1 MPLPGA
7 VIAAI
12 VARSSLSWLIGN
24 LLRGASH
31 SAIGNDRV
39 YRAAPPARP
48 NDAPRHATLRRV
60 TARLPTLVSRSF
72 ASSPLANAAF
82 RNFYIGSIGAALGYT
97 MQATISAWLMA
108 TLTTS
113 ALMVALV
120 QSASTAPTLLFG
132 LFAGTLADIV
142 DRRRV
147 ILVTQVLLFAA
158 TLMLGASALVGIVGP
173 VSLLFLTFLVG
184 AGFTFYLPAQQAS
197 INELVSRQDLS
208 RAVALG
214 SVAFNVARAVGPAAA
229 GALAA
234 AMSSGATLVLGA
246 FFFVPMFIAMRR
258 APLREA
264 PLPGVPERLI
274 SGVMSGLRFVRHSA
288 SMRAFVLRNLTF
300 SVCASAFWAL
310 LPVIARDQLGLGA
323 GGFGLLSASF
333 GIGAIIGAVSIP
345 GLLSKQPMNTI
356 VSQGGILWACAI
368 LIVALTGI
376 TALALLGAFCAGM
389 AWVYVF
395 ATLSAGTQSS
405 APGWVRARAVSMNLV
420 ATQGCLAIGSA
431 VWGAVANGVGTH
443 WALGVSAVSVIALQW
458 LYRRVR
464 VEMGEEA
471 DVVPGARLPELAI
484 ASEPSPD
491 DGPVL
496 IQLEYRIDPANR
508 DAFLKAIQ
516 KVGPTR
522 RRNGATSWRVFRDLG
537 EEGRFVERYVIAS
550 WAEYVRLRARMT
562 MADSQLQQRAAA
574 LQRPGVPIRVSRFI
588 GVTDAAFSGT

>member
-1 MPLPGA
+1 
-7 VIAAI
+7 
-12 VARSSLSWLIGN
+12 
-24 LLRGASH
+24 
-31 SAIGNDRV
+31 
-39 YRAAPPARP
+39 
-48 NDAPRHATLRRV
+48 V
-60 TARLPTLVSRSF
+60 TARLPAFVTQSLQ
-72 ASSPLANAAF
+72 SSPLRNPVF
-82 RNFYIGSIGAALGYT
+82 RNFYLGSIGAALGYT

-147 ILVTQVLLFAA
+147 IIVTQVLLFAA
-158 TLMLGASALVGIVGP
+158 SLILGFAALFGIIGP
-173 VSLLFLTFLVG
+173 ATLLFLTFLVG

-197 INELVSRQDLS
+197 INELVSRAELS

-214 SVAFNVARAVGPAAA
+214 SVAFNVARALGPALA
-229 GALAA
+229 GAIAA
-234 AMSSGATLVLGA
+234 ALSSGSALVVGA
-246 FFFVPMFIAMRR
+246 FFFVPMFVAMRR
-258 APLREA
+258 TRPPEVA
-264 PLPGVPERLI
+264 LPGVPERLL
-274 SGVMSGLRFVRHSA
+274 SGVMIGLRYVRHSLP
-288 SMRAFVLRNLTF
+288 MRALIIRNLAF

-333 GIGAIIGAVSIP
+333 GIGAIVGAISIP
-345 GLLSKQPMNTI
+345 GLLHRQSMNKVVT
-356 VSQGGILWACAI
+356 SGGVLWALAMYV
-368 LIVALTGI
+368 VALTVD
-376 TALALLGAFCAGM
+376 TWLALVGAGCAGA

-395 ATLSAGTQSS
+395 ASLSAGTQSS
-405 APGWVRARAVSMNLV
+405 APAWVRARAVAMNLV
-420 ATQGCLAIGSA
+420 ATQGCLALGSA
-431 VWGAVANGVGTH
+431 VWGAVASAVGTR
-443 WALGVSAVSVIALQW
+443 WALGVSAGAVIVLQW

-464 VEMGEEA
+464 VEMGQEA
-471 DVVPGARLPELAI
+471 DIVPGARLPELAV
-484 ASEPSPD
+484 ATEPLPD

-508 DAFLKAIQ
+508 DAFLRAIQ

-562 MADSQLQQRAAA
+562 MADSRLQQRVAE
-574 LQRPGVPIRVSRFI
+574 LQRADVPIRVSRLI
-588 GVTDAAFSGT
+588 GVTGEGRPVAAGGTD

>member
-1 MPLPGA
+1 
-7 VIAAI
+7 
-12 VARSSLSWLIGN
+12 
-24 LLRGASH
+24 
-31 SAIGNDRV
+31 
-39 YRAAPPARP
+39 
-48 NDAPRHATLRRV
+48 V
-60 TARLPTLVSRSF
+60 TARLPAFVTQSLQ
-72 ASSPLANAAF
+72 SSPLRNPVF
-82 RNFYIGSIGAALGYT
+82 RNFYLGSIGAALGYT

-147 ILVTQVLLFAA
+147 IIVTQVLLFAA
-158 TLMLGASALVGIVGP
+158 SLILGSAALFGIIGP
-173 VSLLFLTFLVG
+173 ATLLFLTFLVG

-197 INELVSRQDLS
+197 INELVSRAELS

-214 SVAFNVARAVGPAAA
+214 SVAFNVARALGPALA
-229 GALAA
+229 GAIAA
-234 AMSSGATLVLGA
+234 ALSSGSALVVGA
-246 FFFVPMFIAMRR
+246 FFFVPMFVAMRR
-258 APLREA
+258 TRPPEVA
-264 PLPGVPERLI
+264 LPGVPERLL
-274 SGVMSGLRFVRHSA
+274 SGVMIGLRYVRHSLP
-288 SMRAFVLRNLTF
+288 MRALIVRNLAF

-333 GIGAIIGAVSIP
+333 GIGAIVGAISIP
-345 GLLSKQPMNTI
+345 GLLQRQSMNKVVT
-356 VSQGGILWACAI
+356 SGGVLWALAMYV
-368 LIVALTGI
+368 VALTVD
-376 TALALLGAFCAGM
+376 TWLALVGAGCAGA

-395 ATLSAGTQSS
+395 ASLSAGTQSS
-405 APGWVRARAVSMNLV
+405 APAWVRARAVSMNLV
-420 ATQGCLAIGSA
+420 ATQGCLALGSA
-431 VWGAVANGVGTH
+431 VWGGVASAVGTR
-443 WALGVSAVSVIALQW
+443 WALGVSAGAVIVLQW

-464 VEMGEEA
+464 VEMGQEA
-471 DVVPGARLPELAI
+471 DIVPGARLPELEVAT
-484 ASEPSPD
+484 EPLPD

-508 DAFLKAIQ
+508 DAFLRAIQ

-522 RRNGATSWRVFRDLG
+522 RRNGATSWRVFRDLA

-562 MADSQLQQRAAA
+562 MADSRLQQRVAE
-574 LQRPGVPIRVSRFI
+574 LQRADVPIRVSRLI
-588 GVTDAAFSGT
+588 GVTGEGRPAAARGTD

>member
-1 MPLPGA
+1 MKRGSGWPATGA
-7 VIAAI
+7 AARH
-12 VARSSLSWLIGN
+12 AK
-24 LLRGASH
+24 LRG
-31 SAIGNDRV
+31 
-39 YRAAPPARP
+39 
-48 NDAPRHATLRRV
+48 V
-60 TARLPTLVSRSF
+60 TARLPAFVTQSLQ
-72 ASSPLANAAF
+72 SSPLRNPVF
-82 RNFYIGSIGAALGYT
+82 RNFYLGSIGAALGYT

-147 ILVTQVLLFAA
+147 IIVTQVLLFAA
-158 TLMLGASALVGIVGP
+158 SLILGFAALFGIIGP
-173 VSLLFLTFLVG
+173 ATLLFLTFLVG

-197 INELVSRQDLS
+197 INELVSRAELS

-214 SVAFNVARAVGPAAA
+214 SVAFNVARALGPALA
-229 GALAA
+229 GAIAA
-234 AMSSGATLVLGA
+234 ALSSGSALVVGA
-246 FFFVPMFIAMRR
+246 FFFVPMFVAMRR
-258 APLREA
+258 TRPPEVA
-264 PLPGVPERLI
+264 LPGVPERLL
-274 SGVMSGLRFVRHSA
+274 SGVMIGLRYVRHSLP
-288 SMRAFVLRNLTF
+288 MRALIIRNLAF

-333 GIGAIIGAVSIP
+333 GIGAIVGAISIP
-345 GLLSKQPMNTI
+345 GLLHRQSMNKVVT
-356 VSQGGILWACAI
+356 SGGVLWALAMYV
-368 LIVALTGI
+368 VALTVD
-376 TALALLGAFCAGM
+376 TWLALVGAGCGGA

-395 ATLSAGTQSS
+395 ASLSAGTQSS
-405 APGWVRARAVSMNLV
+405 APAWVRARAVAMNLV
-420 ATQGCLAIGSA
+420 ATQGCLALGSA
-431 VWGAVANGVGTH
+431 VWGAVASAVGTR
-443 WALGVSAVSVIALQW
+443 WALGVSAGAVIVLQW

-464 VEMGEEA
+464 VEMGQEA
-471 DVVPGARLPELAI
+471 DIVPGARLPELAV
-484 ASEPSPD
+484 ATEPLPD

-508 DAFLKAIQ
+508 DAFLRAIQ

-562 MADSQLQQRAAA
+562 MADSRLQQRVAE
-574 LQRPGVPIRVSRFI
+574 LQRADVPIRVSRLI
-588 GVTDAAFSGT
+588 GVTGEGRPVAAGGTD

>member
-1 MPLPGA
+1 M
-7 VIAAI
+7 
-12 VARSSLSWLIGN
+12 
-24 LLRGASH
+24 
-31 SAIGNDRV
+31 
-39 YRAAPPARP
+39 
-48 NDAPRHATLRRV
+48 
-60 TARLPTLVSRSF
+60 TARLPAFVTQSLQ
-72 ASSPLANAAF
+72 SSPLRNPVF
-82 RNFYIGSIGAALGYT
+82 RDFYLGSIGAALGYT

-147 ILVTQVLLFAA
+147 IIVTQVLLFATSLILGSAALFGIIGPA
-158 TLMLGASALVGIVGP
+158 TL
-173 VSLLFLTFLVG
+173 LLLTFLVG

-197 INELVSRQDLS
+197 INELVSRAELS

-214 SVAFNVARAVGPAAA
+214 SVAFNVARALGPALA
-229 GALAA
+229 GAIAA
-234 AMSSGATLVLGA
+234 ALSSGSALVVGA
-246 FFFVPMFIAMRR
+246 FFFVPMFVAMRR
-258 APLREA
+258 TRPPEVA
-264 PLPGVPERLI
+264 LPGVPERLL
-274 SGVMSGLRFVRHSA
+274 SGVMIGLRYVRHSLP
-288 SMRAFVLRNLTF
+288 MRALIIRNLAF

-333 GIGAIIGAVSIP
+333 GIGAIVGAISIP
-345 GLLSKQPMNTI
+345 GLLHRQSMNKVVT
-356 VSQGGILWACAI
+356 SGGVLWALAMYV
-368 LIVALTGI
+368 VALTVD
-376 TALALLGAFCAGM
+376 TWLALVGAGCAGA

-395 ATLSAGTQSS
+395 ASLSAGTQSS
-405 APGWVRARAVSMNLV
+405 APAWVRARAVSMNLV
-420 ATQGCLAIGSA
+420 ATQGCLALGSA
-431 VWGAVANGVGTH
+431 VWGGVASAVGTR
-443 WALGVSAVSVIALQW
+443 WALGVSAGAVIVLQW

-464 VEMGEEA
+464 VEMGQEA
-471 DVVPGARLPELAI
+471 DIVPGARLPELAV
-484 ASEPSPD
+484 ATEPLPD

-508 DAFLKAIQ
+508 DAFLRAIQ

-522 RRNGATSWRVFRDLG
+522 RRNGATSWRVFRDLA

-562 MADSQLQQRAAA
+562 MADS
-574 LQRPGVPIRVSRFI
+574 
-588 GVTDAAFSGT
+588 

>member
-1 MPLPGA
+1 MKRGSGWPATGA
-7 VIAAI
+7 AARH
-12 VARSSLSWLIGN
+12 AK
-24 LLRGASH
+24 LRG
-31 SAIGNDRV
+31 
-39 YRAAPPARP
+39 
-48 NDAPRHATLRRV
+48 V
-60 TARLPTLVSRSF
+60 TARLPAFVTQSLQ
-72 ASSPLANAAF
+72 SSPLRNPVF
-82 RNFYIGSIGAALGYT
+82 RNFYLGSIGAALGYT

-147 ILVTQVLLFAA
+147 IIVTQVLLFAA
-158 TLMLGASALVGIVGP
+158 SLILGFAALFGIIGP
-173 VSLLFLTFLVG
+173 APLLFLTFLVG

-197 INELVSRQDLS
+197 INELVSRAELS

-214 SVAFNVARAVGPAAA
+214 SVAFNVARALGPALA
-229 GALAA
+229 GAIAA
-234 AMSSGATLVLGA
+234 ALSSGSALVVGA
-246 FFFVPMFIAMRR
+246 FFFVPMFVAMRR
-258 APLREA
+258 TRPPEVA
-264 PLPGVPERLI
+264 LPGVPERLL
-274 SGVMSGLRFVRHSA
+274 SGVMIGLRYVRHSLP
-288 SMRAFVLRNLTF
+288 MRALIIRNLAF

-333 GIGAIIGAVSIP
+333 GIGAIVGAISIP
-345 GLLSKQPMNTI
+345 GLLHRQSMNKVVT
-356 VSQGGILWACAI
+356 SGGVLWALAMYV
-368 LIVALTGI
+368 VALTVD
-376 TALALLGAFCAGM
+376 TWLALVGAGCAGA

-395 ATLSAGTQSS
+395 ASLSAGTQSS
-405 APGWVRARAVSMNLV
+405 APAWVRARAVSMNLV
-420 ATQGCLAIGSA
+420 ATQGCLALGSA
-431 VWGAVANGVGTH
+431 VWGAVASAVGTR
-443 WALGVSAVSVIALQW
+443 WALGVSAGAVIVLQW

-464 VEMGEEA
+464 VEMGQEA
-471 DVVPGARLPELAI
+471 DIVPGARLPELAV
-484 ASEPSPD
+484 ATEPLPD

-508 DAFLKAIQ
+508 DAFLRAIQ

-522 RRNGATSWRVFRDLG
+522 RRNGATSWRVFRDLA

-562 MADSQLQQRAAA
+562 MADSRLQQRVAE
-574 LQRPGVPIRVSRFI
+574 LQRADVPIRVSRLI
-588 GVTDAAFSGT
+588 GVTGEGRPVAAGGTD

>member
-1 MPLPGA
+1 M
-7 VIAAI
+7 
-12 VARSSLSWLIGN
+12 
-24 LLRGASH
+24 
-31 SAIGNDRV
+31 
-39 YRAAPPARP
+39 
-48 NDAPRHATLRRV
+48 

-158 TLMLGASALVGIVGP
+158 TLMLGASALIGIVGP

-246 FFFVPMFIAMRR
+246 FFFVPMFVAMRR